1 MKIIDPLLE
10 PYSIVIDSDNFAV
23 GIEKEYTNKDGS
35 INIVQQNQ
43 TFHYSIE
50 AAIKKIIKHK
60 MADSQ
65 EAVDLEQYI
74 KRYKTMIEQFSAK
87 FASLEKLPKD
97 KIEE

>member
-50 AAIKKIIKHK
+50 AAIKKIIKYK
-60 MADSQ
+60 MTDSQ
-65 EAVDLEQYI
+65 DTLNLEQYI
-74 KRYKTMIEQFSAK
+74 KRYRLMIEEFSAK
-87 FASLEKLPKD
+87 FASLEKLPKERS
-97 KIEE
+97 EE